1 MEIETITLQDVKDAA
16 EKLDLVKGV
25 TVEINPF
32 NRHILVA
39 LYDRRDPKSP
49 ISGSW
54 LGDGAESIYKLKNIQ
69 KRYGKV
75 QNM

>member
-1 MEIETITLQDVKDAA
+1 MQDVKDAA

-49 ISGSW
+49 I
-54 LGDGAESIYKLKNIQ
+54 
-69 KRYGKV
+69 
-75 QNM
+75 